1 MYQTMKRI
9 KRMQAD
15 HIYLIEGAVTANS
28 SFFENEVDCKDFMR
42 LADKHLGEYLWINS
56 FQNNRDGW
64 VMIITT
70 KSAQTIRDAYHLRRS
85 RSKKCKPSCA
95 HYEIWRM
102 LSDQIRILL
111 SSYVKMTNAST
122 GRTGGKVRGNYKR
135 YIFESVEEVKQM
147 KETLSKQKYDQ
158 SQELKR
164 YRSSKKLFSVKSKE
178 LKRSIYMSC
187 ARLSSVSNVL
197 KLGLNCL
204 NLAGL
209 MMDVLR
215 HLVHA
220 TFDHHFPPD
229 LLIYRT
235 IEGQP

>member
-1 MYQTMKRI
+1 
-9 KRMQAD
+9 MQAE

-28 SFFENEVDCKDFMR
+28 SFFENEADCKDFMR
-42 LADKHLGEYLWINS
+42 LADKHLGEYLSINS

-70 KSAQTIRDAYHLRRS
+70 KSAQNIRDAYHLRRS
-85 RSKKCKPSCA
+85 RSKKCKASCA
-95 HYEIWRM
+95 HYEIWRI

-111 SSYVKMTNAST
+111 STFVKLTNENS

-135 YIFESVEEVKQM
+135 YIFESVEEVEQM
-147 KETLSKQKYDQ
+147 KQTLSQQKYDQ

-164 YRSSKKLFSVKSKE
+164 YRASKKLFCIKNKQ

-187 ARLSSVSNVL
+187 ARLSSTINVR
-197 KLGLNCL
+197 KLGLGCL

-209 MMDVLR
+209 MINVLR
-215 HLVHA
+215 HVVQS

-229 LLIYRT
+229 LLIYQT
-235 IEGQP
+235 IDGQT

>member
-1 MYQTMKRI
+1 MKRI
-9 KRMQAD
+9 KKMHAE

-28 SFFENEVDCKDFMR
+28 SFFENEADCKDFIR
-42 LADKHLGEYLWINS
+42 LADKYLGEYLWINS

-70 KSAQTIRDAYHLRRS
+70 KSVQTIRDAYHLRRS
-85 RSKKCKPSCA
+85 KSKKCKAGCA
-95 HYEIWRM
+95 HYEIWRI

-111 SSYVKMTNAST
+111 STYVKSTNKKS

-135 YIFESVEEVKQM
+135 YIFESVEEAEQM
-147 KETLSKQKYDQ
+147 KQKLSKQKHDQ

-164 YRSSKKLFSVKSKE
+164 YRPSKKLFSIKKRQ

-187 ARLSSVSNVL
+187 ARLSSISNVR
-197 KLGLNCL
+197 KLGMSCL

-209 MMDVLR
+209 VISVLR
-215 HLVHA
+215 YLVQS
-220 TFDHHFPPD
+220 TFDHHFPPG
-229 LLIYRT
+229 L
-235 IEGQP
+235 